1 MTNNELKYLLAS
13 RLNKIAADEAKPSK
27 ASELFNALKNHFA
40 TNKDLYKRIGI
51 TGGSTLAGAGLSAG
65 IDKLRG
71 KKVSLLRMLLSG
83 LGAGGIAEGA
93 QYLMDGNRKATGLD
107 EFIAKYL
114 RYQTPS
120 MTKAVVDNTEAG
132 TALENFDNQI
142 NPKNPVVEQIVNP
155 VQSALNSTTSANNTV
170 KVSDKQYGP
179 LKNK

>member
-40 TNKDLYKRIGI
+40 TNKDLYKRVGI
-51 TGGSTLAGAGLSAG
+51 TGGSALAGAGLSAG

-71 KKVSLLRMLLSG
+71 KKVSVLRMLLSG
-83 LGAGGIAEGA
+83 LGAGGVAEGA
-93 QYLMDGNRKATGLD
+93 QYLMDDKRKATALD

-114 RYQTPS
+114 RYQTPAK
-120 MTKAVVDNTEAG
+120 TNEVIANTEAG
-132 TALENFDNQI
+132 SALEDFDKQI
-142 NPKNPVVEQIVNP
+142 NPENPVVKQIANP

-179 LKNK
+179 RKNK

>member
-1 MTNNELKYLLAS
+1 MTNYELKYLLAS
-13 RLNKIAADEAKPSK
+13 RLNKIAADEDKPSK
-27 ASELFNALKNHFA
+27 ANELFNALKNHFT

-83 LGAGGIAEGA
+83 MGAGAVAEGA
-93 QYLMDGNRKATGLD
+93 QYLMDGKRKATALD

-114 RYQTPS
+114 RYQTPAE
-120 MTKAVVDNTEAG
+120 TNKVIANTEAG
-132 TALENFDNQI
+132 TALEDLNKQI
-142 NPKNPVVEQIVNP
+142 NPENPVVEQIVNP
-155 VQSALNSTTSANNTV
+155 VQSLLNTATSANNTV

-179 LKNK
+179 RVRK